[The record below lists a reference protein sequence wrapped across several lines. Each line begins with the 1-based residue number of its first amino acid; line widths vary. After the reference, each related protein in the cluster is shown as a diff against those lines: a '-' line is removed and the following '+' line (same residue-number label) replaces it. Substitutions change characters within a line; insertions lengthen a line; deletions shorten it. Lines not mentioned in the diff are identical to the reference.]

1 MPISLK
7 ALSRPL
13 KMWCMQLIQV
23 LRASLRVAGFLP
35 RSAPTERMIMAK
47 EGPFAESL
55 GASPLQAM
63 CEMLSI
69 VGKKL
74 EESTKDKRR
83 LEGYF
88 VILDK
93 WTKSKVLPLLPLM
106 LLLAAAVQ
114 SFRNSLCC
122 KPFSTIE

>member
-1 MPISLK
+1 MHHP
-7 ALSRPL
+7 
-13 KMWCMQLIQV
+13 QV
-23 LRASLRVAGFLP
+23 LNVGLQSWI
-35 RSAPTERMIMAK
+35 APIERMITVK
-47 EGPFAESL
+47 ESL
-55 GASPLQAM
+55 LGGKLGAPPVQAM

-93 WTKSKVLPLLPLM
+93 WSKSKV
-106 LLLAAAVQ
+106 AAPPSAHIAA
-114 SFRNSLCC
+114 CC
-122 KPFSTIE
+122 KQCNLAHNFPRLQACSAAG